1 MYRVFL
7 VDDEPWALVVLKNM
21 IVWSDYGFVVS
32 GEAEDGGQALE
43 RIEHTNPDLIISD
56 IRMPGMDGLSLMERL
71 RELGRRTQVLLV
83 SGYTDFEYAQ
93 RAMRLGCA
101 GYLVKPVEEKELTE
115 ALKRVRMLLDERGGV
130 KRNEKQNEDGDG
142 YLSERAQVQNMIGY
156 LQEHYAESLT
166 LQVLAE
172 KFGMNESYISSLIK
186 KRTGKGFSEH
196 LTEIRIQKAQELLRT
211 TNDRIEA
218 IAARVGY
225 PDYYYFTKV
234 YKKTTGISPTA
245 YRKQF

>member
-7 VDDEPWALVVLKNM
+7 VDDEPWALVVLKNI

-32 GEAEDGGQALE
+32 GEAEDGGKALE

-56 IRMPGMDGLSLMERL
+56 IRMPGMDGLVLMEKL

-83 SGYTDFEYAQ
+83 SGYTDFEYAR

-115 ALKRVRMLLDERGGV
+115 ALKRVRLLLDERGV
-130 KRNEKQNEDGDG
+130 KRNEDGDR
-142 YLSERAQVQNMIGY
+142 YLSENAQVQNMIRY
-156 LQEHYAESLT
+156 LQEQYAESRT

-211 TNDRIEA
+211 TNDRIET

-234 YKKTTGISPTA
+234 YKKMTGISPTV
-245 YRKQF
+245 YRKQL